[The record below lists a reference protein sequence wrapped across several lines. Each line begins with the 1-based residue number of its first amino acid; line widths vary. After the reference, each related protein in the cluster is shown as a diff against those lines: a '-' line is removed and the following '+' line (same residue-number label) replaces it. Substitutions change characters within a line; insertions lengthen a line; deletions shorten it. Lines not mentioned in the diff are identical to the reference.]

1 MQAIPVQK
9 PKLIGNQKGLTLI
22 ELLAVIIVLGIIMA
36 IAVPSVAGV
45 IERSK
50 VQADR
55 GSWYVIKEA
64 ALRYALV
71 TNAANGATVTV
82 VDLATQGY
90 LNAKPTPQ
98 SNRIT
103 DFHTVKITL
112 AGNTY
117 SVDVYESADT
127 TQPAISETDFQ

>member
-50 VQADR
+50 SPGGQGQLVRHQGSRPAVRAGHERRQRHDRHGARPGYPRLSERQAHPSVEQDHR
-55 GSWYVIKEA
+55 FPHGQD
-64 ALRYALV
+64 YACGQHV
-71 TNAANGATVTV
+71 FG
-82 VDLATQGY
+82 
-90 LNAKPTPQ
+90 
-98 SNRIT
+98 
-103 DFHTVKITL
+103 
-112 AGNTY
+112 
-117 SVDVYESADT
+117 
-127 TQPAISETDFQ
+127 